1 MNKPNDPPRADDAKD
16 GEKGKPLEFPI
27 RKSIPVIRETAPKN
41 IAPTNLDTT
50 EFEKQPPSV
59 IKSDLR
65 KALRAYVDKA
75 RASNR
80 LARTKTPLAQESHI
94 DYPLADD
101 EIREIADRV
110 EQVRAET
117 VDKGIA
123 ELLFELKDEFIERA
137 EKLPE
142 SLEKSLV
149 DAVCIKVLADE
160 ETPGE
165 IDEAEAKWLLWCM
178 LRNGKIDDVD
188 IKILDTLKA
197 KSINYP
203 DYLVVKTKQQQ
214 AFDRWLYRSRF
225 FSGLAMVG
233 SLLAALVLFL
243 TSTATLILRTKENLS
258 KFGFDERAADEL
270 VLSFVA
276 CVDNYLFAMV
286 LLIFGVG
293 IYELFINQRGIED
306 QKRNHSPAW
315 LRINSI
321 DDLKASLGKS
331 ILMVLIVALYKH
343 ALEFGKN
350 EFSQLEALTLLG
362 FSGVIVLVAV
372 ALHLTHS
379 HHEAHSG
386 SPTSTIR
393 KQTHSPLEQENN
405 NV

>member
-1 MNKPNDPPRADDAKD
+1 MISTMNNPPHPPRADNTKD
-16 GEKGKPLEFPI
+16 VENGKSLEIPIGKP
-27 RKSIPVIRETAPKN
+27 IPVIQGTAPKN
-41 IAPTNLDTT
+41 LDRT
-50 EFEKQPPSV
+50 EFEKEPPAA
-59 IKSDLR
+59 IRSDLR
-65 KALRAYVDKA
+65 KVLRNYVDKA
-75 RASNR
+75 RERNR
-80 LARTKTPLAQESHI
+80 LARKKSPLQQNPHI
-94 DYPLADD
+94 DYPLDD
-101 EIREIADRV
+101 DDIREIADRV

-117 VDKGIA
+117 VDTDIA
-123 ELLFELKDEFIERA
+123 ELLFELKDEFLERA

-142 SLEKSLV
+142 TLEKALV

-165 IDEAEAKWLLWCM
+165 IDEREAKWLLWCM

-188 IKILDTLKA
+188 IRILDTLKA

-203 DYLVVKTKQQQ
+203 DYLVVKTKRQQ
-214 AFDRWLYRSRF
+214 AIDRWLYRSRF

-233 SLLAALVLFL
+233 SLLAAFVLFI
-243 TSTATLILRTKENLS
+243 TSTANLILRAIANLGN
-258 KFGFDERAADEL
+258 FGFDEQSTDEI

-350 EFSQLEALTLLG
+350 EFSQGEALTLLG
-362 FSGVIVLVAV
+362 FAGVIVLVAV

-379 HHEAHSG
+379 HHEAATG
-386 SPTSTIR
+386 SPNSA
-393 KQTHSPLEQENN
+393 KQKDQTQRQEKENGN
-405 NV
+405 G